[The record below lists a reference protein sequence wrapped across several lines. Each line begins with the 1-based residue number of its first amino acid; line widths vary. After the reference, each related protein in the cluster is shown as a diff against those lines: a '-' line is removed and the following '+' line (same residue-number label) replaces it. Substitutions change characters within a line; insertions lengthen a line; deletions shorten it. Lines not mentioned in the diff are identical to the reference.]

1 GAVVSL
7 GGGTFAVRAGHN
19 YAEEGNYALSVQV
32 FDAGGSSVSG
42 SGALTVADA
51 ALSGLSITD
60 PGATEA
66 ARFSGFTVATFT
78 DGNSGAA
85 ATDFTATVTWGDGPS
100 SAASVAATGT
110 PGVFGV
116 LSGHTYAEEGPQ
128 ALSVQVLDAGG
139 SSVGGS
145 LTFTV
150 ADAPLSLSIN

>member
-1 GAVVSL
+1 AAVQATEGLDTGVTTVATFTDQNALAPVSDFVVDIAWGDGSYIKVSGGAVVSL

-19 YAEEGNYALSVQV
+19 YGEEGNYALSVQV

-66 ARFSGFTVATFT
+66 AGFSGFTVATFT
-78 DGNSGAA
+78 DGNSGAP
-85 ATDFTATVTWGDGPS
+85 ATDFTATVTWGDGTS

-110 PGVFGV
+110 PG
-116 LSGHTYAEEGPQ
+116 
-128 ALSVQVLDAGG
+128 
-139 SSVGGS
+139 
-145 LTFTV
+145 
-150 ADAPLSLSIN
+150 